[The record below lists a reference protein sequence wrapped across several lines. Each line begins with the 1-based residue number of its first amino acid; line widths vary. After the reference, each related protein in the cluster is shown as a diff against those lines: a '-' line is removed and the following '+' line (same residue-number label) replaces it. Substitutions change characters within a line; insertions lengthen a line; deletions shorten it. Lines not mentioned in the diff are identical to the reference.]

1 MATLHG
7 TRAFTFLITALFAV
21 LMLVSITGC
30 TGDIEQT
37 PTPPATG
44 QDELSERLDRIEEA
58 LAQIQADMEKVNQ
71 PSTPASQERTPQGA
85 TRTPAPS
92 PTTPASPTTLSPTGT
107 AEPVPTPT
115 FTVQGPG
122 ICGRSPEVQETIL
135 ERLGTSLCQATTVPE
150 LFRITDEFRLEMDR
164 VRAGDFQGLVN
175 VQRLEVSA
183 NGVEPN
189 GFAGLLNLKELE
201 LRLSASTDI
210 TTESFQGM
218 ESLESLTLEISLPEQ
233 EDSQVVPLPPFP
245 NLPSL
250 KRLRALGIHNPEN
263 DQLPGTLFKELPAL
277 ESVEMSVHY
286 IGTVNDWGGDF
297 RIPPDL
303 FLGNSN
309 LKEVS
314 YSKQSGPEEMTLL
327 VPAILFALNPLMETI
342 SIQDSVTRIPKNMFR
357 HLQKLE
363 ALSLSE
369 RYTSEGW
376 VRHEI
381 ALSNLSPLYNKIT
394 YGNEYPSGYVLEGTE
409 D

>member
-7 TRAFTFLITALFAV
+7 TTAFTFLITTLFAV
-21 LMLVSITGC
+21 LMLASITGC
-30 TGDIEQT
+30 SGDIEQT

-44 QDELSERLDRIEEA
+44 QDELSQRLDRIEEA
-58 LAQIQADMEKVNQ
+58 LAQIQADMERQRN
-71 PSTPASQERTPQGA
+71 PSTPTPALHQRQTPQTP
-85 TRTPAPS
+85 TRIPDAS
-92 PTTPASPTTLSPTGT
+92 PTTPAPTGT
-107 AEPVPTPT
+107 PEPDPTPT

-183 NGVEPN
+183 NGVEPG

-201 LRLSASTDI
+201 LRLFASTDI
-210 TTESFQGM
+210 TTESFQGL
-218 ESLESLTLEISLPEQ
+218 ESLESLTLEISRPDQ
-233 EDSQVVPLPPFP
+233 EDPQVAPSPPFP

-250 KRLRALGIHNPEN
+250 KRLRAIGIHNPEN

-297 RIPPDL
+297 RIPADL
-303 FLGNSN
+303 FLGNSK

-357 HLQKLE
+357 HLQKIE
-363 ALSLSE
+363 ELSLSE

-381 ALSNLSPLYNKIT
+381 VLSNLSPLYNKIT
-394 YGNEYPSGYVLEGTE
+394 YGNEYPNGYVLEGTE
-409 D
+409 N